1 MKKTSRFRTPEVPFI
16 DNTLNAVD
24 ILYQPSPV
32 DEFAFNET
40 IMPDGSTAL
49 SYSDPIYLLFNQQR
63 LEKNGSFAI
72 QQWLQSLQ
80 TSSSSQLSELRSKC
94 SDEDLISMIKSRHIQ
109 SPSELKSWLDYCSSN
124 IEQFN
129 TELATLKEQQSQ
141 TTTEQT
147 KTE

>member
-1 MKKTSRFRTPEVPFI
+1 MKTSRYRNPKTPFI
-16 DNTLNAVD
+16 DNTLEGVN
-24 ILYQPSPV
+24 ILCTSSPV

-40 IMPDGSTAL
+40 IMPDGSIAL

-63 LEKNGSFAI
+63 LDKNGSFAI

-80 TSSSSQLSELRSKC
+80 SSLSSQLSQLRSKC

-129 TELATLKEQQSQ
+129 SELALLQQEQ
-141 TTTEQT
+141 ENINPEPI

>member
-1 MKKTSRFRTPEVPFI
+1 
-16 DNTLNAVD
+16 
-24 ILYQPSPV
+24 
-32 DEFAFNET
+32 
-40 IMPDGSTAL
+40 MPDGSTAI

-80 TSSSSQLSELRSKC
+80 SSSSSQLSQLRSKC
-94 SDEDLISMIKSRHIQ
+94 TDEDLISMIKSRHIQ

-129 TELATLKEQQSQ
+129 SELALLQEQQSQ
-141 TTTEQT
+141 STIEPT

>member
-1 MKKTSRFRTPEVPFI
+1 MKKTSRFRDPETPFI
-16 DNTLNAVD
+16 DNSLDGVS

-40 IMPDGSTAL
+40 VMPDGSTAI

-80 TSSSSQLSELRSKC
+80 SSSSSQLSQLRSKC
-94 SDEDLISMIKSRHIQ
+94 TDEDLISMIKSRHIQ

-129 TELATLKEQQSQ
+129 SELALLQEQQQ
-141 TTTEQT
+141 TITEPT

>member
-1 MKKTSRFRTPEVPFI
+1 MKKTSRFRNPATPFI
-16 DNTLNAVD
+16 DNSLDGVS

-32 DEFAFNET
+32 DEFSFNET
-40 IMPDGSTAL
+40 VMSDGSTAI

-80 TSSSSQLSELRSKC
+80 SSSSSQLSQLRSKC

-129 TELATLKEQQSQ
+129 SELALLQQQQQIITEPTQ
-141 TTTEQT
+141 TE
-147 KTE
+147 

>member
-1 MKKTSRFRTPEVPFI
+1 MKKTSRFRNPETPFI
-16 DNTLNAVD
+16 DNSLDGVS

-32 DEFAFNET
+32 DEFSFNET
-40 IMPDGSTAL
+40 VMPDGSIAI
-49 SYSDPIYLLFNQQR
+49 SYSDPIYLLFNQHR

-80 TSSSSQLSELRSKC
+80 LSSSSQLSQLRSKC
-94 SDEDLISMIKSRHIQ
+94 TDEDLISMIKSRHIQ

-129 TELATLKEQQSQ
+129 SELALLQQQQQIITEPTQ
-141 TTTEQT
+141 TE
-147 KTE
+147 